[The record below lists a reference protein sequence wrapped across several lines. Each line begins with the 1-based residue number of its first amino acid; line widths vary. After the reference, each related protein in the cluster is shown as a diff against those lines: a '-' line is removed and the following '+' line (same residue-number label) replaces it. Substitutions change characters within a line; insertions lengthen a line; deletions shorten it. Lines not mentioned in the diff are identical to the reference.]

1 MAFPMHDELPRDA
14 EDRELLSRIAE
25 KDEDA
30 FHRFYRR
37 YSSLVYT
44 LSRRITGQDHDADD
58 VVAEVFWELWQ
69 KSDRYCPSKS
79 SPYTYLVILTRCRA
93 LDRKRGLSRR
103 QTHPILE
110 WASDGQSYAGTA
122 DESPEDPPIA
132 AEQRDVV
139 AQAIS
144 ELEAGQ
150 REAIELTFFDGLTHK
165 AAAEKL
171 GIPLGTVK
179 GRIRAAVD
187 RLRYRLSSCKHD

>member
-1 MAFPMHDELPRDA
+1 MREESPRDA

-25 KDEDA
+25 RDEDA

-69 KSDRYCPSKS
+69 KSGRYCPSKS

-93 LDRKRGLSRR
+93 LDRKRGLSRHP
-103 QTHPILE
+103 THPILE
-110 WASDGQSYAGTA
+110 WACDGQSFAGGA
-122 DESPEDPPIA
+122 SEAPEDPPLA
-132 AEQRDVV
+132 AEQRELV
-139 AQAIS
+139 AQAIN
-144 ELEAGQ
+144 ELEADQ
-150 REAIELTFFDGLTHK
+150 RQAIELTFFDGLTHK
-165 AAAEKL
+165 AAAEEL

-187 RLRYRLSSCKHD
+187 RLRYRLISCKND